1 MTLGSHQ
8 VTLGHHQK
16 ESTTHVL
23 AVGQLTGK
31 DIVPH
36 LEEETKVVLAWRAEG
51 FVEGVSMKADRTG
64 PVLLLADV
72 DAAAARE
79 RFVKLP
85 FVVHELATFEFTE
98 LLDPPQLSG

>member
-1 MTLGSHQ
+1 M
-8 VTLGHHQK
+8 
-16 ESTTHVL
+16 HVL

-31 DIVPH
+31 DFAPH
-36 LEEETKVVLAWRAEG
+36 LEEETKVIRAWRAEG
-51 FVEGVSMKADRTG
+51 FVEGAFMKADRTG

-79 RFVKLP
+79 RLTGLP
-85 FVVHELATFEFTE
+85 FVAHDLATFEFTE

>member
-1 MTLGSHQ
+1 M
-8 VTLGHHQK
+8 
-16 ESTTHVL
+16 HVL

-31 DIVPH
+31 DFVPH
-36 LEEETKVVLAWRAEG
+36 LEEETKVVMAWRAEG
-51 FVEGVSMKADRTG
+51 FVEGVFMKADRTG

-85 FVVHELATFEFTE
+85 FVVHELATFVFTE

>member
-1 MTLGSHQ
+1 M
-8 VTLGHHQK
+8 
-16 ESTTHVL
+16 HVL

-31 DIVPH
+31 DFVPH
-36 LEEETKVVLAWRAEG
+36 LEEETKVVMAWRAEG
-51 FVEGVSMKADRTG
+51 FVEGVFMKADRTG

-79 RFVKLP
+79 RFAGLP

>member
-1 MTLGSHQ
+1 M
-8 VTLGHHQK
+8 
-16 ESTTHVL
+16 HVL
-23 AVGQLTGK
+23 AVAQLTGK
-31 DIVPH
+31 DFVPH
-36 LEEETKVVLAWRAEG
+36 LEEETKVVMAWRAEG
-51 FVEGVSMKADRTG
+51 FVEEVFMKADRTG

-79 RFVKLP
+79 RFVELP